1 MYSILS
7 VDNQRRSACKGVQR
21 AIKNDVIT
29 HEDYRKALF
38 EKSKRY
44 DSITQIVCQDHKIFT
59 VKKLKNTLTPFN
71 DKKWIHQTAEGKFLV
86 LSFGHYRIKQ
96 IIKE

>member
-44 DSITQIVCQDHKIFT
+44 DSITQIVCQDHNIYT

-71 DKKWIHQTAEGKFLV
+71 DKKWIHQTDEDKYLV
-86 LSFGHYRIKQ
+86 LSYGHYRIKQ
-96 IIKE
+96 IVKE